1 MMGTYHV
8 MCAYK
13 PHYRY
18 EAYSATVSIRETKD
32 CNWEWTFNESY
43 GFIVLADLC
52 GAYVSLNQV
61 HEWQVSITLSTLV
74 PVQCLTCEPV
84 PTNKDGLKVII
95 SKHLQY
101 MNSRNIRVP
110 AVMEQLPNMYWLPKL
125 HKVPYGSRFIA
136 ASNSCTTKPLSQ
148 LLTSC
153 LSMILTHFKEY
164 WMAYLKILEL
174 IVFG

>member
-1 MMGTYHV
+1 MVPADKASNNITVVCKKHYIEVMIAELTKGNVINQSTYV
-8 MCAYK
+8 
-13 PHYRY
+13 
-18 EAYSATVSIRETKD
+18 D
-32 CNWEWTFNESY
+32 
-43 GFIVLADLC
+43 
-52 GAYVSLNQV
+52 
-61 HEWQVSITLSTLV
+61 
-74 PVQCLTCEPV
+74 V
-84 PTNKDGLKVII
+84 PTNKDRLKVII

-110 AVMEQLPNMYWLPKL
+110 AVMEQLPNVYWLPKL

-164 WMAYLKILEL
+164 
-174 IVFG
+174 